1 MIDKSLILNKIK
13 KHKNFK
19 TNKDFAE
26 FLGVKTTTLSMWHKR
41 NTMDIELL
49 FNKCEYIDANWL
61 LTGEGEMLKQEQ
73 PKQEVSNIDYK
84 EKYYKSLE
92 KNTELHERIDA
103 LQQKL
108 LNNTS
113 NIEDNMNRSV
123 G

>member
-84 EKYYKSLE
+84 E
-92 KNTELHERIDA
+92 
-103 LQQKL
+103 
-108 LNNTS
+108 
-113 NIEDNMNRSV
+113 
-123 G
+123 